1 MDTDLRPED
10 KIDERQQ
17 EIFNPT
23 ARSVGSIEN
32 STGAEQANYDRE
44 FDGIA
49 SNYYDR
55 EFDGIAANYGKTED
69 PSENIKNLK
78 DKESIPYKEPD
89 TTTTSRPSKIVNFA
103 KSRKGAATGAVG
115 GIGIAGII
123 LMGMST
129 PFSLLMHF
137 SENGVNTND
146 SRSSMLTRRLGAWID
161 KKFSRTS
168 SPCNITTYKC
178 RMGKIPNKMLAG
190 MAANGVQPIDADG
203 NRINIEEKRGY
214 IDKNP
219 AKYEISDPKAEG
231 GKRIIPAGQ
240 FATEYRK
247 NPTLRSDMKKV
258 VNMRFSAWTGKN
270 IKKIFYDKFKFKRN
284 GGIAAD
290 DEKLDKKNVNEKLDE
305 RLKPPSDSEPDTSK
319 EGFRKRFE
327 NLLRRT
333 GKKAIKTG
341 GSPTLLLGTAY
352 CTTVGLPGFV
362 AGAYRAIQLAQ
373 ILTLVHDIM
382 LSPSGKAKAMD
393 IKENEMSAI
402 GDKLTESV
410 KGKSALDSPVLL
422 SAIGVNTAKTAKSKY
437 APGYGVYSSPA
448 MQGVSKLDQK
458 SKGFC
463 NKLLSPAG
471 QVTAATIEAGVSAS
485 TAGFGAIGIAAI
497 RTAVKT
503 AALIGIAD
511 KVIDIAASSNLTKE
525 IADRAFDL
533 GSKVVGNYIEGAR
546 GEKLGDALG
555 IGMLA
560 YFSRSG
566 LAGGSAV
573 LKKDQVGGFSKVMA
587 EVNNEYKEEAIATL
601 SPFDTSSQYTFL
613 GSIVSNLSLR
623 GVLGGSA
630 TTSLSSIGSLVL
642 STPSSLLS
650 PISKA
655 SSNEAAEAAKK
666 RCDHGEMFDIQDD
679 IAVNASGYPC
689 VGIPA
694 EYVNM
699 SIDDVYNQVSDDLD
713 ENSGEWKSD
722 GDIAEVVSDCSEG
735 DLESI
740 GGCAIEDKKRAAQ
753 SIYQYDKQAS
763 DILDGSDEDESSN
776 TSSST
781 GGSTIGVASYNF
793 CHEENNGCPIENSNK
808 KGSIISS
815 VIKGSLGQQLDII
828 GAQEVTRNTLAAI
841 TSATGYS
848 SYPTPTGNPPQILSK
863 DKGRAILWNSS
874 TFTLASSGRL
884 PDSFDMVGNDGTPAK
899 GDKAFPWVQL
909 KPTSDSSKSIYVL
922 SIHSPRGRYAGPGVR
937 IHNAKMALQ
946 WAQSVAGPDS
956 TIIITGDFNRS
967 GNQEY
972 EGSSD
977 NGTAGPKSKGGAYCE
992 LTGGILINASDLA
1005 RNVAATEKC
1014 PTNNANL
1021 IPFDQIYVSS
1031 DKGIKASNW
1040 KHLDKGSATKTG
1052 TDHSP
1057 AYVTLEIPG
1066 VGSNSASASESVV
1079 AAGGSIDGDDFGQA
1093 CKSGNSLGAP
1103 CDGQCVSF
1111 VKYRLKKHIDK
1122 NKFGTLGSGGV
1133 VTRTLSNPPYNY
1145 KKDTIPAV
1153 NSVFSSDN
1161 STGTGHTGMVSKVNA
1176 DGSIVVEEYNITP
1189 KKYGTRT
1196 ISVAKQRSMH
1206 FTFAHTEV
1214 DYK

>member
-763 DILDGSDEDESSN
+763 DILDGEDEDTGDDI
-776 TSSST
+776 TSTPGAAANFTVS
-781 GGSTIGVASYNF
+781 SYNM
-793 CHEENNGCPIENSNK
+793 CHDGNHPDCRFSNK
-808 KGSIISS
+808 YTNIANT
-815 VIKGSLGQQLDII
+815 IKGEGGLNNPTLDIV
-828 GAQEVTRNTLAAI
+828 GAQELSVPTAKNVIAQTNYGIFPELKDVSDDNGRGIMWNPTKFKRGNEAGWLTGVIGNGASHRGTR
-841 TSATGYS
+841 
-848 SYPTPTGNPPQILSK
+848 SK
-863 DKGRAILWNSS
+863 
-874 TFTLASSGRL
+874 
-884 PDSFDMVGNDGTPAK
+884 NDQ
-899 GDKAFPWVQL
+899 FPWVQL
-909 KPTSDSSKSIYVL
+909 ISGSGQVVYVMSLHNPTDRFGTSAG
-922 SIHSPRGRYAGPGVR
+922 SPANRNQ
-937 IHNAKMALQ
+937 NAKAVKEWVKSKVGSGNL
-946 WAQSVAGPDS
+946 VLV
-956 TIIITGDFNRS
+956 IGDFNQH
-967 GNQEY
+967 GKKDGDY
-972 EGSSD
+972 P
-977 NGTAGPKSKGGAYCE
+977 TAYCQFSE
-992 LTGGILINASDLA
+992 GNLMKHAIDMA
-1005 RNVAATEKC
+1005 
-1014 PTNNANL
+1014 NNQSGCNSR
-1021 IPFDQIYVSS
+1021 ITIDQIYSTTNIS
-1031 DKGIKASNW
+1031 GMTASGWKRAGKAPS
-1040 KHLDKGSATKTG
+1040 KTG
-1052 TDHSP
+1052 TDHGPTWVTYDIPGSEP
-1057 AYVTLEIPG
+1057 AAGGLIDGPSKDGWVWPVPGITSMGILGYGKSGSKGVHKGIDIGKRNVTLGKP
-1066 VGSNSASASESVV
+1066 VV
-1079 AAGGSIDGDDFGQA
+1079 AAHDGVVNWVNKNGGACGDYVSITATGTRYHAAYQHLNGATITVKEGDQVKAGQVIAKVGKQGGST
-1093 CKSGNSLGAP
+1093 C
-1103 CDGQCVSF
+1103 
-1111 VKYRLKKHIDK
+1111 
-1122 NKFGTLGSGGV
+1122 GSAGFYH
-1133 VTRTLSNPPYNY
+1133 LH
-1145 KKDTIPAV
+1145 
-1153 NSVFSSDN
+1153 FSIES
-1161 STGTGHTGMVSKVNA
+1161 SPRMVSAYA
-1176 DGSIVVEEYNITP
+1176 DRFPN
-1189 KKYGTRT
+1189 GTIDPLTVLPRP
-1196 ISVAKQRSMH
+1196 
-1206 FTFAHTEV
+1206 
-1214 DYK
+1214 